1 MERLWYLMTMDS
13 TLVCKLMAEFE
24 TTGKVNVPTFLA
36 NKVMNKT
43 FDFQLFR
50 PRLTHFISS
59 CLALAD
65 ISKFYPSPLA
75 QDKILISTNPC

>member
-36 NKVMNKT
+36 NKVMNK
-43 FDFQLFR
+43 LNI
-50 PRLTHFISS
+50 ISER
-59 CLALAD
+59 
-65 ISKFYPSPLA
+65 
-75 QDKILISTNPC
+75 QMQ

>member
-36 NKVMNKT
+36 NKVMNK
-43 FDFQLFR
+43 LK
-50 PRLTHFISS
+50 
-59 CLALAD
+59 D
-65 ISKFYPSPLA
+65 IN
-75 QDKILISTNPC
+75 ILITIKINYGKD